1 MTLGM
6 TWRAEIEG
14 WQHRFLGASVVL
26 FLDQVTKQ
34 LALSGL
40 PRGESLSLLP
50 FLSLTLT
57 GNPGIAFSRLD
68 AWGPSL
74 LSLLSGFLTLIFAV
88 WLLRSG
94 LAGWR
99 LVLGLMFIVGG
110 AVGNLLDRLRHGEV
124 IDFVHF
130 HLGDWSFPVFN
141 VADTGLTLGAV
152 CLIWDFF
159 HERGMKSAIDDG
171 GGE

>member
-1 MTLGM
+1 M
-6 TWRAEIEG
+6 TWRDEIEG
-14 WQHRFLGASVVL
+14 WQHRFLGAAVVL
-26 FLDQVTKQ
+26 FLDQGTKQ

-40 PRGESLSLLP
+40 PREESLPLLP

-94 LAGWR
+94 PAGWR

-110 AVGNLLDRLRHGEV
+110 AVGNLLDRLRYGEV

-130 HLGDWSFPVFN
+130 HLGNWSFPVFN

-152 CLIWDFF
+152 CLVWDFL
-159 HERGMKSAIDDG
+159 HERGKSVIDKDA
-171 GGE
+171 GE

>member
-1 MTLGM
+1 M
-6 TWRAEIEG
+6 TWRENMEG

-26 FLDQVTKQ
+26 FLDQGSKQ
-34 LALSGL
+34 LALVWL
-40 PRGESLSLLP
+40 PREESLLLLP

-74 LSLLSGFLTLIFAV
+74 LSGLSGFLSLIFAL

-94 LAGWR
+94 GSGWR

-110 AVGNLLDRLRHGEV
+110 AIGNLLDRLRYGEV
-124 IDFVHF
+124 VDFVHF
-130 HLGDWSFPVFN
+130 HLGGWSFPVFN
-141 VADTGLTLGAV
+141 VADAALTLGAV
-152 CLIWDFF
+152 CLIWDFL
-159 HERGMKSAIDDG
+159 HENRSVSAIDGG